1 MAASPAF
8 TLFSLNGV
16 DAQKFLQGQVTLN
29 TETLAENQTRYTA
42 ICSLKGR
49 IQFGLWLK
57 KISPES
63 FEIVSTEDQS
73 TELANHIKKFGAFS
87 KMKLELVGPV
97 YPVINGI
104 HTDFVTT
111 ETDVTMWEQQAIE
124 SGQAW
129 IQAAT
134 ATLFQPQELRLH
146 QRKNIHYNKNY

>member
-57 KISPES
+57 KSVRKALKSSALKISPRNWP
-63 FEIVSTEDQS
+63 IILKN
-73 TELANHIKKFGAFS
+73 LALSQK
-87 KMKLELVGPV
+87 
-97 YPVINGI
+97 
-104 HTDFVTT
+104 
-111 ETDVTMWEQQAIE
+111 
-124 SGQAW
+124 
-129 IQAAT
+129 
-134 ATLFQPQELRLH
+134 
-146 QRKNIHYNKNY
+146 